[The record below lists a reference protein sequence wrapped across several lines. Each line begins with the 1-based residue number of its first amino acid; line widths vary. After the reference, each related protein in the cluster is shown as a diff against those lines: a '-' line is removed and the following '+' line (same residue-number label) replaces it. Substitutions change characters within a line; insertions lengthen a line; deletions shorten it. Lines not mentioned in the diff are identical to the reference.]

1 MKEPL
6 HRVIHRHA
14 RGHAHK
20 VFNVSGLVGLTLIIA
35 GVFTYS
41 VFIQKNLLAS
51 DNVAAIIAS
60 KLIELSNDNRAD
72 ESIGDLTENAL
83 LVKAAQAKANDM
95 AARGYFAH
103 TTPDGKEPWHFISA
117 AGYDYLTAGE
127 NLAMNFSDSEDVVRA
142 WMRSP
147 SHKENILNSRFTEI
161 GIATAKGEYEGKETI
176 FVVQMFGSPRSQ
188 RTVVVQETVTR
199 SLPIADEQ
207 EETESV
213 DEPIAEVP
221 ADVET
226 EVLGETEVKIAQA
239 PSENIGVLSTV
250 ADDIQASPHNFMRT
264 IFLLCGFIILLALI
278 TVTGFEFKKH
288 HIRHVATSGALIV
301 LMIVLL
307 YVADSYIFT
316 APIL

>member
-20 VFNVSGLVGLTLIIA
+20 LFNISGLVGLTLIIV
-35 GVFTYS
+35 GVFSYS
-41 VFIQKNLLAS
+41 VFIQKNALVS
-51 DNVAAIIAS
+51 EDVAAIIAS
-60 KLIELSNDNRAD
+60 RLIELSNDSRAD
-72 ESIGDLTENAL
+72 ESLGTLTENAL

-95 AARGYFAH
+95 ATRGYFAH

-147 SHKENILNSRFTEI
+147 SHKENILNSKFTEI
-161 GIATAKGEYEGKETI
+161 GIATAKGEYKGKQTI
-176 FVVQMFGSPRSQ
+176 FVVQMFGSPRAT
-188 RTVVVQETVTR
+188 RTVVVKETKTP
-199 SLPIADEQ
+199 SLPIEEDVVEDTVADA
-207 EETESV
+207 
-213 DEPIAEVP
+213 PIAN
-221 ADVET
+221 DT
-226 EVLGETEVKIAQA
+226 EVLGEAEIKVAEA

-250 ADDIQASPHNFMRT
+250 ADDIQASPHNFLRT
-264 IFLLCGFIILLALI
+264 IFILCGFIILLALI

-288 HIRHVATSGALIV
+288 HIRHVLTSGALIV
-301 LMIVLL
+301 LMLVLL
-307 YVADSYIFT
+307 YVADGYIFT